1 MKKKGLI
8 IATIVMVLV
17 LAVSLTTAT
26 YAWFT
31 TSASTKVDQIAVNI
45 AAASAVNVGV
55 TTTYNS
61 QDSTQYMY
69 DAINVSGATNNTL
82 SYAEGTSGLGSSLSI
97 PAFNLGTAVGTTTDS
112 SAWGTTVDGTF
123 NPTNTIFAAKVN
135 TSAQGYSSSSA
146 GTPDTSDSSIAK
158 ANIDYIDL
166 RMGATAAKA
175 GVQGIFATVKVKTTG
190 TAKTLKMVAALHFY
204 IKAGT
209 TQTVE
214 FDLFGNATNNTQING
229 TAMSG
234 LTPPIANAVTYAVED
249 NQATATFSFF
259 IAGAKAYSASGTD
272 LYSATSPVI
281 YPFEIYGYV
290 WGPDSACISSATGCG
305 CTIDIEFGA
314 VNGETQVPN
323 YFVVDA
329 TAGA

>member
-55 TTTYNS
+55 TSTYNS
-61 QDSTQYMY
+61 QDSQQYMY
-69 DAINVSGATNNTL
+69 DAINVSGASNNTV

-97 PAFNLGTAVGTTTDS
+97 PAFNLGTAVGTTTDT
-112 SAWGTTVDGTF
+112 SAYGTTIDGTF
-123 NPTNTIFAAKVN
+123 NPANTIFAAKVN
-135 TSAQGYSSSSA
+135 TSAPGYSSSTA
-146 GTPDTSDSSIAK
+146 GSPDTTDSSVAK

-204 IKAGT
+204 VKAGD
-209 TQTVE
+209 QTVE
-214 FDLFGNATNNTQING
+214 FDLFGNATNNTPITSAG
-229 TAMSG
+229 MSG
-234 LTPPIANAVTYAVED
+234 LTAPIANAVTYAVED

-259 IAGAKAYSASGTD
+259 IAGAKAYASSGTD
-272 LYSATSPVI
+272 LYSATNPVI
-281 YPFEIYGYV
+281 YPFEVYSYV
-290 WGPDSACISSATGCG
+290 WGPDPACISSATGCG

-314 VNGETQVPN
+314 VNGDTTVPS

-329 TAGA
+329 TA